1 METNMAE
8 YTDEIIVC
16 HWHPQTETTLR
27 CYQCNT
33 PICAKCAHRTPV
45 GYICRN
51 CRQGHKQRFEQS
63 TRTDY
68 VLAGV
73 VSIILGGVAS
83 LIPMIGSWWFILFLS
98 PLSGTLIAEVIWRVV
113 GRRHGQHLW
122 WLAVAGIVVGTLPV
136 LGIGLLRFLSS
147 MTYGTAWGF
156 VDIIVAL
163 LHIALAAGTAAAR
176 LRLR

>member
-1 METNMAE
+1 MEEHN
-8 YTDEIIVC
+8 DEVMVC

-33 PICAKCAHRTPV
+33 PICAKCAYRTPV

-51 CRQGHKQRFEQS
+51 CHQGRKQRFEQS

-68 VLAGV
+68 VIAGI
-73 VSIILGGVAS
+73 VSVILGGIAS

-98 PLSGTLIAEVIWRVV
+98 PLSGTLIAEVVWRLV
-113 GRRHGQHLW
+113 GRRYGQYLW
-122 WLAVAGIVVGTLPV
+122 VAVAAGIAVGTLPI
-136 LGIGLLRFLSS
+136 LGLQLLRGLSS
-147 MTYGTAWGF
+147 LNYGDVWGF
-156 VDIIVAL
+156 LNIIVAL
-163 LHIALAAGTAAAR
+163 VHIALAAGTAAAR